1 MTEINDVKLS
11 QLIPENLNRDGNVK
25 ACADALDPQ
34 LQEIALNVDAP
45 SIYLHLDS
53 LTSEQLDHM
62 ATQWDASVWRQSWPI
77 EIKRNVINNVIRD
90 KRKKGTLLAVK
101 NAIESIGIIISITEW
116 WQETPKATPHTF
128 KVVASLSD
136 FDGLFEAE
144 LQEDAIQ
151 LINDAK
157 PVRSHYDFIIE
168 TRHSGDI
175 GLIGLYRK
183 LAYARVVDKNR
194 DTQKYD
200 WEEVPENSMGLVPM
214 DEPTWAESM
223 PSSREQDA
231 VLISDQPTWS
241 EGYVSGSEQEAILIS
256 DQPTWSESV
265 VSMEEHDVN

>member
-11 QLIPENLNRDGNVK
+11 QLIPENLNRDVNVK
-25 ACADALDPQ
+25 ACADAFDPQ

-62 ATQWDASVWRQSWPI
+62 AMQWDASVWRQSWPI

-136 FDGLFEAE
+136 FEGLLEAE

-157 PVRSHYDFIIE
+157 PVRSHYDFILE
-168 TRHSGDI
+168 TRHSGEI
-175 GLIGLYRK
+175 GIIGHCRK
-183 LAYARVVDKNR
+183 LSYSRVRSLFVDP
-194 DTQKYD
+194 QKYD
-200 WEEVPENSMGLVPM
+200 FIDIPNNSMGRVPM
-214 DEPTWAESM
+214 DPVAYGTDAELEESTVGEVTDNVSYDTKVVELEI
-223 PSSREQDA
+223 SSNELTMDN
-231 VLISDQPTWS
+231 VTY
-241 EGYVSGSEQEAILIS
+241 ENE
-256 DQPTWSESV
+256 V
-265 VSMEEHDVN
+265 VSFIEEEPE

>member
-11 QLIPENLNRDGNVK
+11 QLIPENLNRDVNVK

-45 SIYLHLDS
+45 SIYMHLDS

-136 FDGLFEAE
+136 FDGLLEAE

-168 TRHSGDI
+168 TRHSGKI
-175 GLIGLYRK
+175 GIIGHCRK
-183 LAYARVVDKNR
+183 LSYSRVRSLFVDPQ
-194 DTQKYD
+194 TYD
-200 WEEVPENSMGLVPM
+200 FIDVPNNSMGRVPM
-214 DEPTWAESM
+214 DPVAYSNDAELGESAIEM
-223 PSSREQDA
+223 VTEN
-231 VLISDQPTWS
+231 VTYENEI
-241 EGYVSGSEQEAILIS
+241 VSFADSNIEMVTENVTYENEI
-256 DQPTWSESV
+256 
-265 VSMEEHDVN
+265 VSFIEEDPE

>member
-11 QLIPENLNRDGNVK
+11 QLIPENLNRDVNVK
-25 ACADALDPQ
+25 ACADALDSQ

-136 FDGLFEAE
+136 FDGLLEAE

-168 TRHSGDI
+168 TRHFGKI
-175 GLIGLYRK
+175 GIIGHCRK
-183 LAYARVVDKNR
+183 LSYSRVRSLFVDPQ
-194 DTQKYD
+194 TYD
-200 WEEVPENSMGLVPM
+200 FINVPNNSMGRVPM
-214 DEPTWAESM
+214 DPVAYSNDAEL
-223 PSSREQDA
+223 REYA
-231 VLISDQPTWS
+231 VEMVTENVTYKNSLESFAENPIEVVT
-241 EGYVSGSEQEAILIS
+241 ENVTYENEIVSF
-256 DQPTWSESV
+256 T
-265 VSMEEHDVN
+265 EEDPE

>member
-11 QLIPENLNRDGNVK
+11 QLIPENLNRDVNVK

-62 ATQWDASVWRQSWPI
+62 ATQWDASVWRQSWPV

-136 FDGLFEAE
+136 FD
-144 LQEDAIQ
+144 
-151 LINDAK
+151 
-157 PVRSHYDFIIE
+157 YDFIIE
-168 TRHSGDI
+168 TRHSGKI
-175 GLIGLYRK
+175 GIIGNCRK
-183 LAYARVVDKNR
+183 LSYSRVRSLFVDPQ
-194 DTQKYD
+194 TYD
-200 WEEVPENSMGLVPM
+200 FIDVPNNSMGRVPM
-214 DEPTWAESM
+214 DPVAYSNDAELEESAI
-223 PSSREQDA
+223 EL
-231 VLISDQPTWS
+231 VTENVTYENEI
-241 EGYVSGSEQEAILIS
+241 VSFADSNIEMVTENVTYENEI
-256 DQPTWSESV
+256 
-265 VSMEEHDVN
+265 VSFIEEDPE